1 MKLLKY
7 IFKRVVGVIP
17 ILIIIS
23 FVSFGLMNLAPGDP
37 AEAILTSQGAVV
49 TSEVLE
55 STRVEMGLDKPFLVQ
70 YLNWMKNCLK
80 GDFGISYSTGVS
92 VKEELFKHLPYT
104 ITLTAT
110 AMAITILV
118 SIPVGIIAAIN
129 KDKFIDYIIRTISFI
144 GNSIPGFFLAL
155 ILLLVF
161 SLKLRWFPIL
171 SESGIKSII
180 LPSITLAIPMISKY
194 IRQIRVVVIEE
205 LEKDYVRGARSRGIN
220 EAGILY
226 FNVLKNIMITI
237 ITLVGLSIGSLMGGS
252 AVIEAIFVWPG
263 IGSLALNAI
272 FNRDYPVIQGY
283 VLWMAIIF
291 VLINLITDLLYK
303 FIDPRIEA

>member
-92 VKEELFKHLPYT
+92 VREELFKHLPYT

-129 KDKFIDYIIRTISFI
+129 KDKFID
-144 GNSIPGFFLAL
+144 
-155 ILLLVF
+155 
-161 SLKLRWFPIL
+161 
-171 SESGIKSII
+171 
-180 LPSITLAIPMISKY
+180 
-194 IRQIRVVVIEE
+194 
-205 LEKDYVRGARSRGIN
+205 
-220 EAGILY
+220 
-226 FNVLKNIMITI
+226 
-237 ITLVGLSIGSLMGGS
+237 
-252 AVIEAIFVWPG
+252 
-263 IGSLALNAI
+263 
-272 FNRDYPVIQGY
+272 
-283 VLWMAIIF
+283 
-291 VLINLITDLLYK
+291 
-303 FIDPRIEA
+303 

>member
-80 GDFGISYSTGVS
+80 GDFGTSYSTGLS
-92 VKEELFKHLPYT
+92 VKEELIKHLPYT
-104 ITLTAT
+104 IALTAT
-110 AMAITILV
+110 AMVITLLV
-118 SIPVGIIAAIN
+118 SIPLGIIAAVR
-129 KDKFIDYIIRTISFI
+129 KDKFIDYIIRTMSFI

-171 SESGIKSII
+171 SESGFGSIV

-194 IRQIRVVVIEE
+194 IRQIRVAVIEE
-205 LEKDYVRGARSRGIN
+205 LEKDYVKGARSRGVS
-220 EAGILY
+220 ESGILY

-237 ITLVGLSIGSLMGGS
+237 ITLVGLSIGSLMGGT

-272 FNRDYPVIQGY
+272 SNRDYPVIQGY

-303 FIDPRIEA
+303 FIDPRIEQ